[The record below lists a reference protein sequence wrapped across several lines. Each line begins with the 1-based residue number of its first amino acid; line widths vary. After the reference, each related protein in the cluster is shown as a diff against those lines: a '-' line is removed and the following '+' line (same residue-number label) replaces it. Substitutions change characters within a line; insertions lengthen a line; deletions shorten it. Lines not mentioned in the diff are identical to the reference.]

1 MKKNDMCI
9 ENVQHVIAACWVL
22 HNMCEIHMD
31 SFEDDWMEESDSGLR
46 QPDVSHAARDT
57 IINDRPVDIRDALVR
72 HLAI

>member
-1 MKKNDMCI
+1 
-9 ENVQHVIAACWVL
+9 
-22 HNMCEIHMD
+22 MCEIHMD